1 MIAQKPCY
9 HRFELRYEH
18 VVETTLYDGQ
28 RACILRA
35 KLPDGRP
42 QMRWLDAAQVGV
54 IHQSVHHLFHFY
66 QANVQQGENIRYAGT
81 TQRHQQN
88 CHRIVY
94 RYPDGKQ
101 TIRYFNCVSGRLV
114 SVVDWNGREIEV
126 LTWSQVQGVH
136 YPKRVVF
143 SKYGKVLHTIDYTQ
157 IVANNRLDERLFA
170 MPEIAKN
177 RLEADLHH
185 TDLKVFITP
194 MHVINYSKSEQ
205 FEQDLSKFC
214 ALGRVP
220 SDLSDRVSEIL
231 QAVKNGG
238 DSAVLHY
245 TKAFDGAQLQA
256 KDLLVSASELATS
269 VESLNGTERAAIAEA
284 IEMVK
289 AFHQHTLPTDWQTEN
304 KHGALV
310 GERFYLSSESA
321 CIFRVGMFP

>member
-1 MIAQKPCY
+1 MIKAIKLLVLGLLWLWGINSHTLGADDRILNQIIEQARAAIGEEADLNKLSSLQLVGRLTPFGADKPSARLVVIAQKPCY

-18 VVETTLYDGQ
+18 VVETTLCDGQ

-42 QMRWLDAAQVGV
+42 QMRWLDAAQVEA
-54 IHQSVHHLFHFY
+54 IHQGVHHLFHFY
-66 QANVQQGENIRYAGT
+66 QANVQQGENIRYAGM

-114 SVVDWNGREIEV
+114 SVVDWNGREAEV

-177 RLEADLHH
+177 
-185 TDLKVFITP
+185 
-194 MHVINYSKSEQ
+194 N
-205 FEQDLSKFC
+205 
-214 ALGRVP
+214 
-220 SDLSDRVSEIL
+220 
-231 QAVKNGG
+231 
-238 DSAVLHY
+238 
-245 TKAFDGAQLQA
+245 
-256 KDLLVSASELATS
+256 
-269 VESLNGTERAAIAEA
+269 
-284 IEMVK
+284 
-289 AFHQHTLPTDWQTEN
+289 
-304 KHGALV
+304 
-310 GERFYLSSESA
+310 
-321 CIFRVGMFP
+321 